1 MKEHLEHL
9 HGEEI
14 RTSGKMA
21 LLAAIVTRAVM
32 DVAGSKPACS
42 EAEATRAMAFILSER
57 CRLICLET
65 GIDHGTIRKG
75 AATLYR
81 DRYMKTLNIRPA
93 QIRFRRGRPPKNR
106 RAES

>member
-14 RTSGKMA
+14 RASGKRA
-21 LLAAIVTRAVM
+21 LIAAIVTRAVM
-32 DVAGSKPACS
+32 DAAGREPACG

-57 CRLICLET
+57 CRLLCLEL
-65 GIDHGTIRKG
+65 GMNYGALRKRTAVLFRG
-75 AATLYR
+75 KYIKSL
-81 DRYMKTLNIRPA
+81 KIRPA
-93 QIRFRRGRPPKNR
+93 QIRFGRGRSPKNR